1 MIKTIK
7 TLSLA
12 ASVAVITSPAF
23 AQQAIGDMSKGIMN
37 RLDGVVDLTFLLS
50 MIGGGVLSVI
60 GLMKL
65 KAASDNPQ
73 QTKYSDGLIRI
84 AIGAALMA
92 PGTVSQVAQMTATG
106 EDINANVTKSQ
117 DFKNQLNNF
126 N

>member
-23 AQQAIGDMSKGIMN
+23 AQQAIGDMSKGIMD

-65 KAASDNPQ
+65 KQLRTTRSKQNTQ
-73 QTKYSDGLIRI
+73 MVLS
-84 AIGAALMA
+84 
-92 PGTVSQVAQMTATG
+92 VSQLVPH
-106 EDINANVTKSQ
+106 
-117 DFKNQLNNF
+117 
-126 N
+126 